1 MKGTKEEVGK
11 QIIEGL
17 FKRFSSTEGVQLWLG
32 NNCQLSWT
40 SGGEKSG
47 TGYPQRNVYIASRD
61 QLTHDGHA
69 KRLPYIRA
77 YK

>member
-17 FKRFSSTEGVQLWLG
+17 FKRFSSTEGVKLWLG

-40 SGGEKSG
+40 SGGEKSS
-47 TGYPQRNVYIASRD
+47 TQDTRRNVYNAIRD
-61 QLTHDGHA
+61 QLPQNGHVQ
-69 KRLPYIRA
+69 PTP
-77 YK
+77 